1 MKACNNVRFYIGDKN
16 CYKKFICL
24 VLINVVCCSSIKCMG
39 NFYIIVF
46 DIKIKKR
53 KKERWTSFKPVDD
66 TCFKHIFFYIMKS
79 VLRDRPLIEDQF
91 KMSHSSIR
99 YVE

>member
-46 DIKIKKR
+46 DIKKER
-53 KKERWTSFKPVDD
+53 KKGGPVLSLLMIHVLNIYSF
-66 TCFKHIFFYIMKS
+66 I
-79 VLRDRPLIEDQF
+79 
-91 KMSHSSIR
+91 
-99 YVE
+99 